1 MSVTPEPQ
9 QTIALVVRHNT
20 AGIDEPVQAIV
31 DFLQGAGYR
40 VVFER
45 ETAAHVSVAGVAAMT
60 VDEIGA
66 HCGTAIVVGG
76 DGTMLGIAR
85 QLARVDEYVR
95 RFQLENIALSAG
107 LTMAA
112 TFSYGFLETAGYDKL
127 SMFSVWMFM
136 GGCWF
141 VVTLARGWMAR

>member
-40 VVFER
+40 VVFEQ
-45 ETAAHVSVAGVAAMT
+45 ETAGHVQVAGVAAMT
-60 VDEIGA
+60 VEQIGE

-85 QLARVDEYVR
+85 QLARYRVP
-95 RFQLENIALSAG
+95 
-107 LTMAA
+107 
-112 TFSYGFLETAGYDKL
+112 
-127 SMFSVWMFM
+127 
-136 GGCWF
+136 
-141 VVTLARGWMAR
+141 